1 MPQVHGILDEIVQAG
16 MMGMGDL
23 DGMSE
28 EDMMMMMMGMG
39 GQGQSGGM

>member
-1 MPQVHGILDEIVQAG
+1 
-16 MMGMGDL
+16 MGMGDL

-28 EDMMMMMMGMG
+28 EDTMMMMMGMG